1 MSWVLIALGLISFAA
16 GAAPQTT
23 PRDALASYVAKP
35 DDSFSWQ
42 VHARYSVPG
51 AEIVE
56 LIMHSQTWHG
66 ILWKHQ
72 LYLIKPTGLPDDIH
86 QGLLAIGGG
95 HWQDSYATETKEDL
109 PDDAQMFVRMAR
121 SAGTVVAVLGQ
132 VPFQPLFHR
141 REDDLIAYTFQRY
154 LQTGDTTWPLLL
166 PMVKSAVKAM
176 DAVQQFTM
184 QQWGMSLQ
192 RFTVLGGSKRG
203 WTTWL
208 TGAVDRRAAALV
220 PVVIDAL
227 NFKAHMPYQTT
238 VWGAPSEALEPFTK
252 LHLLKVLGSN
262 TQQGR
267 ALREIVDPYSYR
279 KRFTQPKL
287 IVIGTNDH
295 YFPLD
300 SLNLY
305 WKQLP
310 QPKFVLYL
318 PNNRHNIKDF
328 RRLVPAVAALHRA
341 SAGGTPMPKL
351 AWEYRED
358 AGALRLCVRADPR
371 PSLVLAWTAHSKNSD
386 FRDQTFSSQRIAPRN
401 GVFVFD
407 LPKPA
412 SGYAAVFA
420 ESYFG
425 QGDAR
430 YPLST
435 NVRLTNPSGQPPSD
449 ATAIGGQR
457 GVCPRG

>member
-1 MSWVLIALGLISFAA
+1 MRWVLIALALVAYGA
-16 GAAPQTT
+16 GAAPRTN
-23 PRDALASYVAKP
+23 PHDVLASYVAEP
-35 DDSFSWQ
+35 DTSFSWQ
-42 VHARYSVPG
+42 VHAHYSVHG

-72 LYLIKPTGLPDDIH
+72 LYLIKPNNLPEGVH

-95 HWQDSYATETKEDL
+95 HWEDRYATETKPDL
-109 PDDAQMFVRMAR
+109 PDDTQMFVQMAR
-121 SAGTVVAVLGQ
+121 SAGTVVAVVDQ

-154 LQTGDTTWPLLL
+154 LQTGDPTWPLLL
-166 PMVKSAVKAM
+166 PMVNSAVKAM
-176 DAVQQFTM
+176 DAVQQFTAR
-184 QQWGMSLQ
+184 QWGMSLR

-208 TGAVDRRAAALV
+208 TGAVDPRAAALV

-238 VWGAPSEALEPFTK
+238 VWGAPSAALEPFTK
-252 LHLLKVLGSN
+252 LHLLKVLASS
-262 TQQGR
+262 TKQGR

-287 IVIGTNDH
+287 IVVGTNDH

-310 QPKFVLYL
+310 RPKYVLYL
-318 PNNRHNIKDF
+318 PNNRHHIEDF
-328 RRLVPAVAALHRA
+328 RRLVPAVAALTRA

-351 AWEYRED
+351 VWEYREEPK
-358 AGALRLCVRADPR
+358 ALRLCVKAN
-371 PSLVLAWTAHSKNSD
+371 PSPSRVLAWTAHSKNSD
-386 FRDQTFSSQRIAPRN
+386 FRDEKFSSQPVAPHH
-401 GVFVFD
+401 GIFVFD

-420 ESYFG
+420 ESFFG

-430 YPLST
+430 FPLST
-435 NVRLTNPSGQPPSD
+435 NVRLTNSSGHPPSQL
-449 ATAIGGQR
+449 TAIRGQR
-457 GVCPRG
+457 GVCPRD

>member
-1 MSWVLIALGLISFAA
+1 MRWKSIALALIV
-16 GAAPQTT
+16 GAAHAAPSTG
-23 PRDALASYVAKP
+23 PRDALAAYVTKP
-35 DDSFSWQ
+35 DATFSWK
-42 VHARYSVPG
+42 VHAHYSLPG
-51 AEIVE
+51 ADVVE
-56 LIMHSQTWHG
+56 LILHSQTWHG

-72 LYLIKPTGLPDDIH
+72 LYLIKPTNLPDGIH

-95 HWQDSYATETKEDL
+95 HWEDSYATDTKEDL
-109 PDDAQMFVRMAR
+109 PGDAQLFVRMAR
-121 SAGTVVAVLGQ
+121 SAGTVVAVVDQ

-141 REDDLIAYTFQRY
+141 REDDLIAYTFERY
-154 LQTGDTTWPLLL
+154 LRTGDPTWPLLL

-176 DAVQQFTM
+176 DAAQQFAK

-208 TGAVDRRAAALV
+208 TGAVDQRAAALA

-227 NFKAHMPYQTT
+227 NFKAHMPYQTK
-238 VWGAPSEALEPFTK
+238 VWGAPSAALEPFTK
-252 LHLLKVLGSN
+252 LNLLKVLGSS
-262 TQQGR
+262 TKQGR

-279 KRFTQPKL
+279 KRYTQPKL

-310 QPKFVLYL
+310 RPKYVLYL

-341 SAGGTPMPKL
+341 SAGGKPMPKL
-351 AWEYRED
+351 AWEYREE
-358 AGALRLCVRADPR
+358 AGVLRLCLRADPS
-371 PSLVLAWTAHSKNSD
+371 PSRVLAWTAHSSDSD
-386 FRDQTFSSQRIAPRN
+386 FREATFSSQAVAPHQ

-407 LPKPA
+407 LPNPA
-412 SGYAAVFA
+412 SGYSAVFA
-420 ESYFG
+420 EGYFG
-425 QGDAR
+425 RGDAR
-430 YPLST
+430 FPLST
-435 NVRLTNPSGQPPSD
+435 NVRLANSSGDPPSK
-449 ATAIGGQR
+449 ATAIRGQR
-457 GVCPRG
+457 GICPGR